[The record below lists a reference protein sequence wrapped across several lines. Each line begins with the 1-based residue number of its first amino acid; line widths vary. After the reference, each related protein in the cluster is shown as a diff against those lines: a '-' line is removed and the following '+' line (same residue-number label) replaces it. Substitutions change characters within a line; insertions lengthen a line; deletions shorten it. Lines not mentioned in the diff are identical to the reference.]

1 MKAYLFEAVYFVGG
15 GGRLFEL
22 VMMMVSVFHIQKEKQ
37 NNNWY

>member
-15 GGRLFEL
+15 GHLFEL
-22 VMMMVSVFHIQKEKQ
+22 VLMMVSVFHIQKEKQ